1 MRKADAV
8 ARDRRMALQDAD
20 PDGTAPHAAID
31 VSRAAI
37 ARHFNELGVP
47 TPSGRGIWSA
57 ATVSRLK
64 ARLAAQV

>member
-20 PDGTAPHAAID
+20 PDGTAPH
-31 VSRAAI
+31 AAI